1 MAAIERKSHNF
12 HDARQVVADLLQ
24 DLPAEAQRSG
34 SIGLLSLDSQLD
46 APEVLR
52 LLGEQVSFPITGGT
66 SFTYPLTEHANDI
79 SAVLSILTLDKL
91 EFALT
96 VSEPLDEKKCRE
108 QVKATYADCRAKTA
122 GRAPAA
128 DRPHATYSGV

>member
-24 DLPAEAQRSG
+24 DLPAEAQRPG

-66 SFTYPLTEHANDI
+66 SFTYPQTEHATT
-79 SAVLSILTLDKL
+79 SAPCSP
-91 EFALT
+91 F
-96 VSEPLDEKKCRE
+96 
-108 QVKATYADCRAKTA
+108 
-122 GRAPAA
+122 
-128 DRPHATYSGV
+128 